1 METKDYLGCV
11 ALGIAVFAAIEIV
24 SSITKRNEAVAN
36 RNNAIADRIRRK

>member
-11 ALGIAVFAAIEIV
+11 ALGIAMFAVIEIV